1 MVSTA
6 SSTTELPAQRE
17 NTNTGGSGGLRPFWE
32 RNRVPL
38 SASLLALP
46 AYILWAVFLA
56 TGGGDLAAQVSWT
69 HFVADHP
76 GSPYSL
82 AWYGGVHVENYSV
95 LAPQLMALLGV
106 RTVTVASGIA
116 ASWLVG
122 CVFVRSGVRHPMWPT
137 LLAALFLWGNVASGR
152 STFALGVALALASCL
167 MLMGNGTRLVTAGV
181 LSTLATMASPVAG
194 LFLLVCGAG
203 WLLNRDVGKALV
215 LCAPPTAV
223 VGLTT
228 LIFPFSGVMPM
239 STSDLWK
246 PLLFSVLLAAFAPPE
261 WRVLRYS
268 AAVYTLG
275 VILSALIPTPVGA
288 NVVRLAE
295 VFGGPVLLAAV
306 LAGKN
311 RLLQKA
317 ALAVALVISA
327 QWVTTHTIHVT
338 KMSTP
343 VPTWAAETH
352 GVLAALDR
360 LGADRTRVEVVPAIN
375 HRETT
380 VLGPYVNLARGWN
393 RQVDVERG
401 DLFYEGRFSATK
413 YRSWLNNW
421 AVKYVVLPNGEPD
434 FAAKDEAEL
443 VKSEPNWLKPVWRDA
458 DWQIHAVK
466 DARPMATGAGAS
478 MVSSD
483 NAKVTLR
490 TRKPGTVSL
499 RIAYSPWLRTNA
511 GCIERDGEWMRLKAP
526 GAGLYE
532 IDSSYLGPWQRH
544 C

>member
-1 MVSTA
+1 M
-6 SSTTELPAQRE
+6 PAQKKNSSPVGPRR
-17 NTNTGGSGGLRPFWE
+17 LRPFCK
-32 RNRVPL
+32 RHRVPV
-38 SASLLALP
+38 SAGILALP

-69 HFVADHP
+69 RFVAEHP

-82 AWYGGVHVENYSV
+82 GWYGGVHVGNYSV

-106 RTVTVASGIA
+106 RTVTVASGVA
-116 ASWLVG
+116 ASWLIG
-122 CVFVRSGVRHPMWPT
+122 CVFVRSGIRNPMWPT
-137 LLAALFLWGNVASGR
+137 LLAVLFLWGNVASGR

-167 MLMGNGTRLVTAGV
+167 MLMGRSRRLVAAGV
-181 LSTLATMASPVAG
+181 FSTLATMASPVAG
-194 LFLLVCGAG
+194 LFLLVCGTG
-203 WLLNRDVGKALV
+203 WLLNRDFGKALA
-215 LCAPPTAV
+215 LCTPPTAV

-228 LIFPFSGVMPM
+228 LLFPFSGVMPM

-246 PLLFSVLLAAFAPPE
+246 PILFSVLLAAFAPPD

-268 AAVYTLG
+268 SATYALG
-275 VILSALIPTPVGA
+275 VVLSALIPTPVGA

-295 VFGGPVLLAAV
+295 LFGGPVLLAA
-306 LAGKN
+306 LLTGKG

-317 ALAVALVISA
+317 ALGVGLVLST
-327 QWVTTHTIHVT
+327 QWVTSHTIHVT

-343 VPTWAAETH
+343 VPAWATQAR

-360 LGADRTRVEVVPAIN
+360 LDADRTRVEVVPAIN

-380 VLGPYVNLARGWN
+380 VLGHYVNLARGWN

-401 DLFYEGRFSATK
+401 DLFYEGRFSAAK

-421 AVKYVVLPNGEPD
+421 AVKYVILPTGEPD
-434 FAAKDEAEL
+434 FAAKDEARL
-443 VKSEPNWLKPVWRDA
+443 VKSEPNWLKPVWHDA
-458 DWQIHAVK
+458 NWRIYAVK
-466 DARPMATGAGAS
+466 NARPMATGAGAS
-478 MVSSD
+478 VIGSD
-483 NAKVTLR
+483 NAKLTLR
-490 TRKPGTVSL
+490 TRRQGAVSL

-511 GCIERDGEWMRLKAP
+511 GCIEREGEWVRLKVP
-526 GAGLYE
+526 GAGRYE